1 MKKIITV
8 LMVLMALMVLMVATS
23 MFARTKVLFNN
34 IAEECVVY
42 TDTGWKKI
50 GKDFQN
56 KPIEEVLDYFN
67 LSVKF
72 IEEYELTLSKYN
84 IEQLDK
90 YAEKYNVYY
99 VCDYNYNWFRY
110 IVKLN
115 DKEQLEI
122 NYNIKTK

>member
-8 LMVLMALMVLMVATS
+8 LMVLMVATS

-34 IAEECVVY
+34 RAEECAAT

-50 GKDFQN
+50 GKMFQN
-56 KPIEEVLDYFN
+56 KSIEDIIDYFN
-67 LSVKF
+67 KDAD
-72 IEEYELTLSKYN
+72 LTFYKYN
-84 IEQLDK
+84 IEQLDMFAK
-90 YAEKYNVYY
+90 KYNIYY
-99 VCDYNYNWFRY
+99 VCDYNYSWFRY

-122 NYNIKTK
+122 VYNIRAK

>member
-8 LMVLMALMVLMVATS
+8 LLSLMVATS

-34 IAEECVVY
+34 RAEKY
-42 TDTGWKKI
+42 AAITNTSWKKI
-50 GKDFQN
+50 GKNFQN
-56 KPIEEVLDYFN
+56 KPIEDVLDYFN
-67 LSVKF
+67 ACAKYT
-72 IEEYELTLSKYN
+72 EKYELTFSKYN
-84 IEQLDK
+84 VEQLDK

-99 VCDYNYNWFRY
+99 VGDYNYNWFRY

-122 NYNIKTK
+122 TYNMKTK

>member
-8 LMVLMALMVLMVATS
+8 LMVLMVATS
-23 MFARTKVLFNN
+23 MFAETKVLFNN
-34 IAEECVVY
+34 RAEECAAT

-56 KPIEEVLDYFN
+56 KPIEDILDYFN
-67 LSVKF
+67 ASVKY
-72 IEEYELTLSKYN
+72 IEEYELTLSRYN
-84 IEQLDK
+84 VEQLDK

-99 VCDYNYNWFRY
+99 VCDYNYSWFRY

-122 NYNIKTK
+122 TYNMKTK